1 MNIETVKTASRFSIP
16 IKIILAGIVSAL
28 SGSGYIGFLSEY
40 ATYFYALS
48 NGFRIP
54 AEGSPYLEVTI
65 ASISF
70 SVMLLC
76 ATVYIMFYFIVK
88 INLSSNKWAN
98 EIQSKIV
105 DSLQLKNKTPKT
117 IHWLFNT
124 SQKPLKLTVAIVVA
138 FISSI
143 IIAALPY
150 FSVSKEIPIP
160 IHLFLF
166 FVSFTYFICTSL
178 PLIDKKYFTTVCVF
192 TTLFYLISTPL
203 FLFNEKVYGAI
214 LKEIKYGGGTKISI
228 YLEDKKE
235 VNTSLLLRTS
245 DSVFITEKDGKV
257 SEVPLEKISK
267 ITY

>member
-1 MNIETVKTASRFSIP
+1 MNIETVKTASTLSIP
-16 IKIILAGIVSAL
+16 TKIILAGIVSAL

-54 AEGSPYLEVTI
+54 AEGSPYLKVTI

-76 ATVYIMFYFIVK
+76 AAIYVMFYFIVK
-88 INLSSNKWAN
+88 INLSSNKLTN
-98 EIQSKIV
+98 KIQRKIV
-105 DSLQLKNKTPKT
+105 DSFQLKNKTPKAM
-117 IHWLFNT
+117 HWLFNT
-124 SQKPLKLTVAIVVA
+124 SQKPLKFTAAIVVA

-143 IIAALPY
+143 IIAILPY
-150 FSVSKEIPIP
+150 FSAVKEIPIP

-166 FVSFTYFICTSL
+166 FVAFTYFICTSL
-178 PLIDKKYFTTVCVF
+178 PLIDRKYFTTVCIF

-203 FLFNEKVYGAI
+203 FLFNNNVYGAI
-214 LKEIKYGGGTKISI
+214 LKEIKYGGGTKVSI

-245 DSVFITEKDGKV
+245 DSIFITERDGKV
-257 SEVPLEKISK
+257 SEIPLEKINK

>member
-28 SGSGYIGFLSEY
+28 GGSGYIGFLSEY

-54 AEGSPYLEVTI
+54 AEGSPYLKVTI

-76 ATVYIMFYFIVK
+76 AIIYMMFYFIVK
-88 INLSSNKWAN
+88 INLSSNKWVN
-98 EIQSKIV
+98 KIQKKTI
-105 DSLQLKNKTPKT
+105 DSLQLKSKTPKS
-117 IHWLFNT
+117 IHWLYNT
-124 SQKPLKLTVAIVVA
+124 SQKTMGIAGALVVA

-143 IIAALPY
+143 VIAILPY

-166 FVSFTYFICTSL
+166 CVSFTYFICTSL
-178 PLIDKKYFTTVCVF
+178 PLIDKKYLTAACVF

-203 FLFNEKVYGAI
+203 FLFNDNVYGTI
-214 LKEIKYGGGTKISI
+214 LKEIKYGGGTRVTI

-235 VNTSLLLRTS
+235 LIPNYYLGQVIASSLRKEMIKYRK
-245 DSVFITEKDGKV
+245 FH
-257 SEVPLEKISK
+257 
-267 ITY
+267 